1 MISWQS
7 GGIPKEKKEPNEP
20 ILEFLT
26 NRPNEILLLLL
37 VVVCHSHASK
47 LMDFH
52 FFAEMLFMLSGGFRF
67 IIRRLCKLYRYAP
80 SECSCVN
87 TNLFRP

>member
-1 MISWQS
+1 MCEILMISWQS

-26 NRPNEILLLLL
+26 NRPNEILLVVV
-37 VVVCHSHASK
+37 VVVCHSHALK

-52 FFAEMLFMLSGGFRF
+52 FLQKCY
-67 IIRRLCKLYRYAP
+67 LCSLG
-80 SECSCVN
+80 VFV
-87 TNLFRP
+87 L